1 MRECQA
7 IRGRSISRLVAL
19 AVMGIAVVAL
29 PACSIS
35 KSHKKAIQVARYRGG
50 QLDGLNGRMGQLEG
64 QLADAHRNQEL
75 TAARERELRDQ
86 LTLAEAGSN
95 ANAQDVAAMRGEL
108 VRLQTD
114 LAQARQVV
122 ADLGAEF
129 DSLNA
134 QNRELRDRLAS
145 GPPAAPTYDP
155 LPPLQTG
162 PSPQALAMQRDLESR
177 LARYGLRG
185 LPVEIRNDSYGERVA
200 IVLPDAFKPGEAML
214 YENKESVQAIVGL
227 GRLIN
232 EQYPSAQ
239 VLVEGHT
246 DADPLNRTK
255 AKWGTNERLSQARAE
270 AVREL
275 LTQSGLAASQ
285 VSTAG
290 FGAQRLLD
298 PGTDKASK
306 ARNRRVEIYIAP
318 NA

>member
-1 MRECQA
+1 MPS
-7 IRGRSISRLVAL
+7 RSLVRSL
-19 AVMGIAVVAL
+19 MDSVRPRRMGAQ
-29 PACSIS
+29 SES
-35 KSHKKAIQVARYRGG
+35 F
-50 QLDGLNGRMGQLEG
+50 GRMGQLEG

-75 TAARERELRDQ
+75 TASRERELRDQ
-86 LTLAEAGSN
+86 LALADAGAD
-95 ANAQDVAAMRGEL
+95 ANAQDVANMRSEL

-129 DSLNA
+129 DSLQS
-134 QNRELRDRLAS
+134 QNRDLRDRLVNT
-145 GPPAAPTYDP
+145 PPTPPVVDS
-155 LPPLQTG
+155 LPDLRTG
-162 PSPQALAMQRDLESR
+162 PSPQALAMQRDLQDR
-177 LARYGLRG
+177 LGRYGLRG
-185 LPVEIRNDSYGERVA
+185 LPVEIRNDGYGERVA
-200 IVLPDAFKPGEAML
+200 IVLPDAFKSGQAEL
-214 YENKESVQAIVGL
+214 FENKEAVQAIVGL

-246 DADPLNRTK
+246 DADPLVRTK

-270 AVREL
+270 TVREL
-275 LTQSGLAASQ
+275 LTQSGLAGSQ

-298 PGTDKASK
+298 SGGDKSSK
-306 ARNRRVEIYIAP
+306 SRNRRVEIYIAP

>member
-7 IRGRSISRLVAL
+7 IRGLSISRLVAL

-75 TAARERELRDQ
+75 TASRERELRDQ
-86 LTLAEAGSN
+86 LALADAGAD
-95 ANAQDVAAMRGEL
+95 ANAQDVANMRSEL

-129 DSLNA
+129 DSLQS
-134 QNRELRDRLAS
+134 QNRDLRDRLVNT
-145 GPPAAPTYDP
+145 PPTPPVVDS
-155 LPPLQTG
+155 LPDLRTG
-162 PSPQALAMQRDLESR
+162 PSPQALAMQRDLQDR
-177 LARYGLRG
+177 LGRYGLRG
-185 LPVEIRNDSYGERVA
+185 LPVEIRNDGYGERVA
-200 IVLPDAFKPGEAML
+200 IVLPDAFKSGQAEL
-214 YENKESVQAIVGL
+214 FENKEAVQAIVGL

-246 DADPLNRTK
+246 DADPLVRTK

-270 AVREL
+270 TVREL
-275 LTQSGLAASQ
+275 LTQSGLAGSQ

-298 PGTDKASK
+298 SGGDKSSK
-306 ARNRRVEIYIAP
+306 SRNRRVEIYIAP